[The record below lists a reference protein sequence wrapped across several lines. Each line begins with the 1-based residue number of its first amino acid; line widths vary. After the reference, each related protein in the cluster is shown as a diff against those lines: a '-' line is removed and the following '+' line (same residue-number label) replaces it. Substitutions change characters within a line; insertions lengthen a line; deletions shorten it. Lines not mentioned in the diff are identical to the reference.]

1 MADTLTVPA
10 VVGVRLTEQEPLTSV
25 QVPPGVKVTVP
36 VGVVTFPGEMS
47 VTLALHDVDWPTA
60 TEEGTQATA
69 VLVLRLLAV
78 RVAFPLLL
86 L

>member
-1 MADTLTVPA
+1 MTVPA

-36 VGVVTFPGEMS
+36 VGVVTFPGEKS
-47 VTLALHDVDWPTA
+47 VTLELHDVDWPAA

-78 RVAFPLLL
+78 KVVFPLLL

>member
-1 MADTLTVPA
+1 MTVPA

-25 QVPPGVKVTVP
+25 QVPPGVKATVP

-78 RVAFPLLL
+78 KVVFPLLL

>member
-1 MADTLTVPA
+1 VADTLTVPA
-10 VVGVRLTEQEPLTSV
+10 VVGVRLTEQEPVTSA

>member
-1 MADTLTVPA
+1 VADTLTVPA

-36 VGVVTFPGEMS
+36 AGVVTFPGEMS

-69 VLVLRLLAV
+69 VLVLRLLTV
-78 RVAFPLLL
+78 KVVFPLLL

>member
-1 MADTLTVPA
+1 VADTLTVPA